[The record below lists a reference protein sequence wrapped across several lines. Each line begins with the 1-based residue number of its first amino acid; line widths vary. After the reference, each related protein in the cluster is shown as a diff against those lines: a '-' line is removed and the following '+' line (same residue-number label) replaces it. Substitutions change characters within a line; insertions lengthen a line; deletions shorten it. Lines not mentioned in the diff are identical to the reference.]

1 MEGLV
6 HNCAKVKVTDERTNG
21 MKVYRTELTP
31 VSFLYRSAYVFP
43 YKTAVVHGDR
53 RYSYRHFAERVNR
66 LATRLRAGG
75 LQKHDRVAFLSPNI
89 PPLLEA
95 SFAVPA
101 AGGILVAINTPL
113 SAEEV
118 DYILQNSGA
127 PTPFVAA
134 DLHAP
139 VEPPPGAGIEGP
151 RRAA

>member
-1 MEGLV
+1 MEGLL
-6 HNCAKVKVTDERTNG
+6 HNCAKVRVTDERTDG

-43 YKTAVVHGDR
+43 HKTAVVHGDR
-53 RYSYRHFAERVNR
+53 RYSYQQFAERVNR

-101 AGGILVAINTPL
+101 AGGIFVAINIRFSARGNRHIPPHPAARIPL
-113 SAEEV
+113 F
-118 DYILQNSGA
+118 D
-127 PTPFVAA
+127 
-134 DLHAP
+134 
-139 VEPPPGAGIEGP
+139 
-151 RRAA
+151 